1 MEHRITDLMALYEDD
16 AIDIEDTEYVSV
28 ERIRQLTFE
37 KLGIT
42 PPKKSRKIGRTFLMG
57 LAAALALSATTFA
70 VYQFTMADRV
80 IENAD
85 QWKTEAGD
93 TLVEYSAVGYNSSP
107 MADIPEYMAYTELV
121 SYEQEVKTYD
131 ARLLLSYD
139 DPHRLYGYGYENM
152 ANKIDEIAEK
162 YSLRTWQ
169 KQAIVDTTDELSALL
184 GIQSFGIMEDDQ
196 CQAAVYDDGSFE
208 ARGFVLNTNDGIEVN
223 FIRATKGSLSKF
235 YLSGYTPETYTYEN
249 YITTSG
255 TTVDLALH
263 EKEAMIFAELNS
275 CYITIQLDFSGKPW
289 TMEELRSIADG
300 IKFTSLDSVDTPSV
314 ATAVTMRYEE
324 QNTAADNVHA
334 NTKEDAELVFGLLG
348 DRSLPIVPDGYYLRS
363 TYVDTPDESLDN
375 LWVHLYGGCFAEIS
389 INYDSYNEEPL
400 KSIGLRYSRYWTDM
414 EMTQSITQDSF
425 KNQKS
430 YMQAE
435 HEASPDMFSELT
447 ECMVNGNEAYYYTI
461 FLSGVRQISWYDQD
475 SDLFYV
481 LTAPTD
487 FSTEEIISIAE
498 SICLK

>member
-1 MEHRITDLMALYEDD
+1 MEYRITNLMTLYEDD
-16 AIDIEDTEYVSV
+16 IIDIEDSEYLSV
-28 ERIRQLTFE
+28 ERVRQLTFE

-42 PPKKSRKIGRTFLMG
+42 PPKKSRKIGRTFLMS
-57 LAAALALSATTFA
+57 LAAALALSATAFA

-80 IENAD
+80 VENAE
-85 QWKTEAGD
+85 QWETEAGD
-93 TLVEYSAVGYNSSP
+93 TLVEYSTVGYNSSP

-152 ANKIDEIAEK
+152 ADKIDEIAEK

-169 KQAIVDTTDELSALL
+169 KQAIVDTADELSALL
-184 GIQSFGIMEDDQ
+184 GIQSFGILEDDQ

-208 ARGFVLNTNDGIEVN
+208 ARGFVLYTNDGIEVN
-223 FIRATKGSLSKF
+223 FIRAAKGSLSKF
-235 YLSGYTPETYTYEN
+235 YLTGYTPETYTYES
-249 YITTSG
+249 YVTTSG

-263 EKEAMIFAELNS
+263 EKEAMIFVELNS
-275 CYITIQLDFSGKPW
+275 CYITVELGANGKLQ
-289 TMEELRSIADG
+289 TMEQLRAIADTLN
-300 IKFTSLDSVDTPSV
+300 FAALDSIDTSAV
-314 ATAVTMRYEE
+314 ATTVTTRYAE

-348 DRSLPIVPDGYYLRS
+348 DRSLPIVPDGYYLHS
-363 TYVDTPDESLDN
+363 TYVNTPEESLDN

-425 KNQKS
+425 KNQKA

-461 FLSGVRQISWYDQD
+461 SGVRQISWYDQE

-487 FSTEEIISIAE
+487 FSTKELISMAE